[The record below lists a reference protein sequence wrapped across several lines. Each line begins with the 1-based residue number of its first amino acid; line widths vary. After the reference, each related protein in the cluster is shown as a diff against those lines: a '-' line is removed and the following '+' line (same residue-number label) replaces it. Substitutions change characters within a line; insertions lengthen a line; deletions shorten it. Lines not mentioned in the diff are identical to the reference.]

1 MGDVIMVLTANIE
14 SDAGRAVQENPT
26 TGGTPTKEPS
36 VFGASNDEQLAAVSA
51 RDPSSCEARDD
62 SVDSSDSDS
71 DSDFVLPP
79 DWWSTAGLMPSFF
92 RTREERRLEKKLV
105 KQQKKADRKEERRK
119 KAEAEKRKEELLRTV
134 IRCYPGTFGAP
145 KRPRN

>member
-1 MGDVIMVLTANIE
+1 MGVVIMVLTANIE

-36 VFGASNDEQLAAVSA
+36 VFVASNEEQLAAVKTREVSA
-51 RDPSSCEARDD
+51 SDPSSCEARDD

-92 RTREERRLEKKLV
+92 RTREERRIERKLARE
-105 KQQKKADRKEERRK
+105 QKADR
-119 KAEAEKRKEELLRTV
+119 
-134 IRCYPGTFGAP
+134 
-145 KRPRN
+145 